1 MKVWTEGQGRQ
12 VEKDERRTEE
22 KAEDETAEGKLQPWT
37 SHDYTIKSYVQSKRE
52 KKREREKKTAT
63 I

>member
-52 KKREREKKTAT
+52 K
-63 I
+63 